1 VRTTTNT
8 IRTAFSS
15 GHNLLTTMA
24 VFLRIY
30 RQLPP
35 CRQQYRKTPGN
46 CRRFRNYVPG
56 YRRNFLYSAQNQP
69 QRCAIVITL
78 EKLLNDTLA
87 RPGKETPDVN
97 DTSTDDTD
105 LIELTRDEW
114 LDMLRATGDKQGYF
128 KTLGRAHS
136 AILSNDGT
144 SLLVSFENADTIL
157 DKSEDGLPMGMSL
170 AESHGWSQ
178 LTLLSHD
185 HSWFRDQA
193 VYDYFDRLVDDGF
206 FDDFDDVVFFGAGSC
221 GYAAA
226 AYSVTAPGASVLAL
240 APQATLAP
248 EHAGWDK
255 RFAEQRRQDFT
266 SRYGY
271 APDMCDA
278 AKDVFLIYDPHVEMD
293 AMHAALF
300 NGANVTRLR
309 ARHLG
314 PSPDFALE
322 SFGILDNLIEALMD
336 GQLTQSLFSRLF
348 RARHQN
354 RNWLVQ
360 FLNHL
365 QGKKQPYR
373 VARMCRH
380 VLHSK
385 NGPRFRKALSVALQ
399 TLEEQG
405 IAPPPAPQNADT
417 DAAG

>member
-1 VRTTTNT
+1 
-8 IRTAFSS
+8 
-15 GHNLLTTMA
+15 
-24 VFLRIY
+24 
-30 RQLPP
+30 
-35 CRQQYRKTPGN
+35 
-46 CRRFRNYVPG
+46 
-56 YRRNFLYSAQNQP
+56 
-69 QRCAIVITL
+69 
-78 EKLLNDTLA
+78 
-87 RPGKETPDVN
+87 VN
-97 DTSTDDTD
+97 DTSSDDND

-136 AILSNDGT
+136 AILSNGGT

-185 HSWFRDQA
+185 RSWFRDQA

-206 FDDFDDVVFFGAGSC
+206 FDDYEEVLFFGAGSC
-221 GYAAA
+221 GYAATA
-226 AYSVTAPGASVLAL
+226 FSVTAPGASVLAL

-248 EHAGWDK
+248 EHASWDK
-255 RFAEQRRQDFT
+255 RFFNQRHQDFT

-278 AKDVFLIYDPHVEMD
+278 AKEMFLIYDPHVEQD

-314 PSPDFALE
+314 PNPDIALE
-322 SFGILDNLIEALMD
+322 SLGILDNLIEALMD

-354 RNWLVQ
+354 RNWLLQ
-360 FLNHL
+360 LLYHL
-365 QGKKQPYR
+365 QRNNQPYR
-373 VARMCRH
+373 VARLCQH
-380 VLHSK
+380 VLHSR
-385 NGPRFRKALSVALQ
+385 NGPRFRKALHEALQ
-399 TLEEQG
+399 SLEKQG
-405 IAPPPAPQNADT
+405 VAPPPTHRNA
-417 DAAG
+417 AAS